1 MDTISARSFASVSGS
16 LAPSP
21 AGVRYG
27 ESRSL
32 LQQIPSVYSYL
43 GPGTNISS
51 CSSNSSFLRTPFL
64 GERCSQVRKAQ
75 RQNGH
80 GRAVVSVLKGEKVPG
95 TKDVPI
101 IPDDV
106 ESLKAA
112 LAAAEARADAARK
125 NEKQALDTLAALE
138 AKSQGSAKNA
148 QSTREALSEIE
159 GAKRAFHKEKEEGI
173 SLAVQVE
180 KISESAIQKA
190 TARITEEAK
199 LKVAAAE
206 TASAEAILE
215 LEARLRRA
223 ADEAAEAVAVEAH
236 VAIDEARELA
246 KSAKAQAEK
255 SEAILNEQVKALNEL
270 VEAEAKVL
278 VLEEALLAAGRQLQ
292 IANGETERFRIELDT
307 AQRFVKTATARL
319 EAAEQAILEAQI
331 AAEKAAEERQG
342 SALRAIDAVKT
353 AARTRQEADK
363 VAFEAEADALRS
375 ANATSHKASEA
386 RRLVDKSRYESLE
399 RSLLAVES
407 AAAAWKNRALMAEE
421 MLRQARING
430 AEIETSSSLID
441 QIPNVGRLEM
451 LPSSDSRIKDLL
463 ENGPRRETPDWMK
476 RHLQTGQQPLPPMQ
490 PTSITAEIDAMIPL
504 QLPTPEE
511 VWDVAKSKVKE
522 DDKFTVRAAEKDAL
536 DLQRNA
542 LERALQTKSI
552 KTLVRYPE
560 DSEEKSESGT
570 GTGREIVFQG
580 FNWESWRRQWWLEM
594 SAKAADLSKC
604 GITTIWLPPPTHSV
618 APQGYM
624 PGDLYDLKSAYGGSE
639 ELKQCIDE
647 MHKHNLLV
655 LGDVVLNHRCA
666 QKQSPNGVWNRFGGK
681 LDWGPD
687 AIVGDDPNF
696 QGQGNPK
703 SGDFFHAAPNID
715 HSQKFVRKDIIEWM
729 KWLRTDFGFDGWRLD
744 FVRGFWGGYVKEYIE
759 ATKPA
764 FAIGEYWDSLAY
776 EGGQVSYNQD
786 AHRQRIVNWINAAG
800 GTSSAFDV
808 TTKGILHSALHGEFW
823 RLIDPQGKPPGVMG
837 WWPSR
842 AVTFLENHDTGSTQ
856 GHWPFPRDK
865 LMMGYAYILT
875 HPGTPVIFY
884 DHFYDFGLHDQI
896 AELIAVRT
904 RTGVHCRSP
913 VQIFQANFEGYV
925 AQIGENLVM
934 KIGHLDWNPSK
945 QNNLAGSWKRCI
957 DKGEYQLWERN

>member
-1 MDTISARSFASVSGS
+1 MDTISACSFASVAGS
-16 LAPSP
+16 LPPSL

-27 ESRSL
+27 EFRSI
-32 LQQIPSVYSYL
+32 LQQNPSYHSA
-43 GPGTNISS
+43 GANITSTDA
-51 CSSNSSFLRTPFL
+51 FLRAPFL
-64 GERCSQVRKAQ
+64 GERCAEVRKAQ
-75 RQNGH
+75 RRSKH
-80 GRAVVSVLKGEKVPG
+80 GRTVVSVLKGDGLRG
-95 TKDVPI
+95 TKEVP
-101 IPDDV
+101 PPNDV

-112 LAAAEARADAARK
+112 LAAADARADAAIKTEKLALDRLAAMEAASQEAAKSARDSQEVLTEIEDTRRALRK
-125 NEKQALDTLAALE
+125 EKQ
-138 AKSQGSAKNA
+138 
-148 QSTREALSEIE
+148 
-159 GAKRAFHKEKEEGI
+159 EGI
-173 SLAVQVE
+173 SLAVQID
-180 KISESAIQKA
+180 KITESAIQKA
-190 TARITEEAK
+190 TVRITEEAK
-199 LKVAAAE
+199 IRVAAAE

-215 LEARLRRA
+215 LEERLRRA
-223 ADEAAEAVAVEAH
+223 ADEVAEAVAVEAH
-236 VAIDEARELA
+236 VAIEEAREMA
-246 KSAKAQAEK
+246 KAAKAQAEK

-270 VEAEAKVL
+270 GEAEAKVL
-278 VLEEALLAAGRQLQ
+278 SLEEALLATGRQLQ
-292 IANGETERFRIELDT
+292 IAKGETDRFRIELDT
-307 AQRFVKTATARL
+307 AQRFVQSAAARV
-319 EAAEQAILEAQI
+319 EAAERN
-331 AAEKAAEERQG
+331 AAEFQKAAEEAAVERQG

-353 AARTRQEADK
+353 AAKTRREADK

-375 ANATSHKASEA
+375 ANAISHKSSEA

-407 AAAAWKNRALMAEE
+407 AVAAWKNRALMAEE
-421 MLRQARING
+421 ALRQARING
-430 AEIETSSSLID
+430 VEVDTSSLVID
-441 QIPNVGRLEM
+441 QVPNVGRLKM
-451 LPSSDSRIKDLL
+451 LLSSDSRIKDLL
-463 ENGPRRETPDWMK
+463 ENGLRRETPDWMK
-476 RHLQTGQQPLPPMQ
+476 RRLQTGQQALPPMQ
-490 PTSITAEIDAMIPL
+490 PTSITTEIDAMIPL

-522 DDKFTVRAAEKDAL
+522 DDKFNVRAAEKDAL

-542 LERALQTKSI
+542 LERALQTKSV
-552 KTLVRYPE
+552 KPLVRYPE
-560 DSEEKSESGT
+560 DTEEKSESGT

-624 PGDLYDLKSAYGGSE
+624 PGDLYDLRSAYGGSE
-639 ELKQCIDE
+639 ELKQCINE
-647 MHKHNLLV
+647 MHKHDLLV

-666 QKQSPNGVWNRFGGK
+666 QKQSSDGVWNRFGGK
-681 LDWGPD
+681 LDWGPN

-744 FVRGFWGGYVKEYIE
+744 FARGFWGGYVKEYIE

-913 VQIFQANFEGYV
+913 VKIFQANFEGYA

-945 QNNLAGSWKRCI
+945 QNNLAGSWKRCT
-957 DKGEYQLWERN
+957 DNGEYQLWEGS

>member
-1 MDTISARSFASVSGS
+1 MDTVSARS
-16 LAPSP
+16 LAGMSSNLLSSP
-21 AGVRYG
+21 ARTWHG
-27 ESRSL
+27 EFRLVS
-32 LQQIPSVYSYL
+32 QQIPL
-43 GPGTNISS
+43 ISS
-51 CSSNSSFLRTPFL
+51 YHVTGSNTNNSTSVRTSFF
-64 GERCSQVRKAQ
+64 GERSPNTSKVAKGQ
-75 RQNGH
+75 RRSRPDH
-80 GRAVVSVLKGEKVPG
+80 AVVSVLKGDRITG
-95 TKDVPI
+95 SRDVQA
-101 IPDDV
+101 PDDV

-112 LAAAEARADAARK
+112 LAAAEARTDAA
-125 NEKQALDTLAALE
+125 KQAEKKALDALAAMKN
-138 AKSQGSAKNA
+138 KSRDMA
-148 QSTREALSEIE
+148 QNDQNSQEV
-159 GAKRAFHKEKEEGI
+159 FEGI

-180 KISESAIQKA
+180 KISESTIQKA
-190 TARITEEAK
+190 TLRITEDAE
-199 LKVAAAE
+199 LKIAAAE
-206 TASAEAILE
+206 TAAAEVILE
-215 LEARLRRA
+215 LEDQFRRA
-223 ADEAAEAVAVEAH
+223 AEDAVQAASVEAQ
-236 VAIDEARELA
+236 VTIDEARA
-246 KSAKAQAEK
+246 AVSAARVQAEK
-255 SEAILNEQVKALNEL
+255 SEAILNKQVKALNEL
-270 VEAEAKVL
+270 AEAEAKVL
-278 VLEEALLAAGRQLQ
+278 MLEEALLDAGRKLQL
-292 IANGETERFRIELDT
+292 ANGETERIRIELDS
-307 AQRFVKTATARL
+307 AQRFIKTATARA
-319 EAAEQAILEAQI
+319 EAAERTAEELQR
-331 AAEKAAEERQG
+331 AAAKEAEERAD
-342 SALRAIDAVKT
+342 SAQSAINAVKKAT
-353 AARTRQEADK
+353 QVRLDADK
-363 VAFEAEADALRS
+363 IAFEAELDALRS
-375 ANATSHKASEA
+375 ANDTSHKASEA
-386 RRLVDKSRYESLE
+386 RRLVDKSRFELLE

-407 AAAAWKNRALMAEE
+407 ATAAWKNRALMAEKL
-421 MLRQARING
+421 LRLARING
-430 AEIETSSSLID
+430 AEIDTSSLPVEQAPS
-441 QIPNVGRLEM
+441 VGRLEV
-451 LPSSDSRIKDLL
+451 LPGSDVRIKDLL

-476 RHLQTGQQPLPPMQ
+476 RRLQIGQQVLPPMQ
-490 PTSITAEIDAMIPL
+490 PIAINADVDALIPL
-504 QLPTPEE
+504 QLPSSET
-511 VWDVAKSKVKE
+511 VWDVSKSKVKE
-522 DDKFTVRAAEKDAL
+522 NDKYAVRAAEKEAL

-542 LERALQTKSI
+542 MERALQTKSI

-560 DSEEKSESGT
+560 DAEEKSESGT
-570 GTGREIVFQG
+570 GSGREIVFQG

-594 SAKAADLSKC
+594 SAKASDLSKC

-624 PGDLYDLKSAYGGSE
+624 PGDLYNLNSAYGGSE

-647 MHKHNLLV
+647 MHKHNILV

-681 LDWGPD
+681 LNWGPE
-687 AIVGDDPNF
+687 AIVRDDPNF

-715 HSQKFVRKDIIEWM
+715 HSQDFVRRDIIEWM
-729 KWLRTDFGFDGWRLD
+729 KWLRSDFGFDGWRLD

-875 HPGTPVIFY
+875 HPGTPVIFH

-896 AELIAVRT
+896 ADLIAVRT
-904 RTGVHCRSP
+904 RTGVHCRSK
-913 VQIFQANFEGYV
+913 VKIFQANFEGYA
-925 AQIGENLVM
+925 AQVGDNLVM

-945 QNNLAGSWKRCI
+945 QNNLAGSWNRCT
-957 DKGEYQLWERN
+957 DKGEYQLWERK